1 MQERAGNEPSP
12 ALGAIASAFVAARR
26 EGHALGAF
34 PGAVPATMAEG
45 YAVQELAIA
54 RFPDAVVGWKVG
66 AIARPQRERD
76 GDARL
81 VGPIFR
87 RALRQAIGD
96 EPVRFPVFDG
106 GFAAVEA
113 EFVFRLAGDAVPDK
127 HRYDADEAAALVASM
142 HVGIETAGSPL
153 ATINALGPTVVVA
166 DFGNN
171 AGLILGPAI
180 ASWRARPP
188 ESLTCETFVAGASVG
203 RGSAASIE
211 NGPLAALAFALGHL
225 AARGRPL
232 KAGDCVTT
240 GAVTGIHDIVAG
252 QSAHVVFDGIATLR
266 CVAVAH
272 GTAA

>member
-26 EGHALGAF
+26 EGHALGAPRVRF
-34 PGAVPATMAEG
+34 RRRWRKATP
-45 YAVQELAIA
+45 YRSLAIA

-76 GDARL
+76 RDARL

-87 RALRQAIGD
+87 RALRRANGD

-113 EFVFRLAGDAVPDK
+113 EFVFGLAGDAVPDK
-127 HRYDADEAAALVASM
+127 HHYDADEAAALVASM

-180 ASWRARPP
+180 ASWRARAP

-203 RGSAASIE
+203 SRLRRVDRERTARGARVRART
-211 NGPLAALAFALGHL
+211 P